1 MTAIAATPITNARE
15 PGAGYVGRIP
25 VRNFWLLLLYASD
38 LFRET
43 GSKDVSLEENPDR
56 LPDLL
61 AEILAHA
68 VDQRLRRRLSLG
80 YEERRLD
87 LSRLR
92 GRIDLLRTKRLSLLD
107 RGLIACRFDELT
119 MDTPRNRLVLA
130 ALDSVARR
138 VQRQELAHRCR
149 EVANRLRRLGVST
162 APPDARQLRSDR
174 LGRHDVRDRYI
185 LAAARL
191 ALDLALPT
199 ESAGVHAMPCP
210 NREERW
216 VRRLFERAIGGFYR
230 VVLAPRDWRVH
241 TGRWLSWPCEE
252 ATPGIEF
259 ILPRMQTDI
268 ILDRPSPK
276 ARIVVDTKFTPITT
290 EGHRRDESLKRDH
303 LFQIYAY
310 LRSQVSRG
318 HALND
323 RAEGLLLYP
332 SVGAA
337 VDESVRIQGHRI
349 RFATVDLTASPTAIR
364 RRLLLVTEPPIR
376 ESSIRGTGSARS
388 SHSIGLPAN
397 PL

>member
-1 MTAIAATPITNARE
+1 MKGIPLASNRSTRE

-25 VRNFWLLLLYASD
+25 VRNLWLLLLYASD

-43 GSKDVSLEENPDR
+43 GSKDRSREENPDR

-68 VDQRLRRRLSLG
+68 VEQRLHRRLSVG

-87 LSRLR
+87 LNRVR
-92 GRIDLLRTKRLSLLD
+92 GRIDLLRTERRSLLD

-119 MDTPRNRLVLA
+119 MDTPRNRFVLA

-138 VQRQELAHRCR
+138 VHRQEVAHRCR

-162 APPDARQLRSDR
+162 APPDVRQLRSDR
-174 LGRHDVRDRYI
+174 LGRHDVRDRYM
-185 LAAARL
+185 LATARL

-210 NREERW
+210 YREERW
-216 VRRLFERAIGGFYR
+216 VRRLFEKAVGGFYR
-230 VVLAPRDWRVH
+230 VVLAPQDWGIQ
-241 TGRWLSWPCEE
+241 TGRWLKWPCKE
-252 ATPGIEF
+252 ATPGIER

-276 ARIVVDTKFTPITT
+276 ARIVVDTKFTSITT
-290 EGHRRDESLKRDH
+290 EGYKRDETLKRDH

-310 LRSQVSRG
+310 LRSQTGLER
-318 HALND
+318 ALDD

-332 SVGAA
+332 SIGAD
-337 VDESVRIQGHRI
+337 VDESVRIQNHRI
-349 RFATVDLTASPTAIR
+349 RFATVDLTASPTEIR
-364 RRLLLVTEPPIR
+364 RRLLLVTQPPIR
-376 ESSIRGTGSARS
+376 T
-388 SHSIGLPAN
+388 PAVRATDKI
-397 PL
+397 